1 MALRCP
7 DCGNAVR
14 GEAVDV
20 AADSATCP
28 YCDRAFQAST
38 ALPPASPEA
47 TGEAKPDASDAPP
60 PEVAYVERTPD
71 GGINVLLPKR
81 GMRGRASF
89 FFGFASLWN
98 LLMFAVS
105 SAIVWSLIEDEGP
118 PWFVLLF
125 LSLFWVIG
133 LGMLRWA
140 CWLAWGETALR
151 LGPEG
156 LGRIRKLFGRSRS
169 RRFPLEAVEEFTRS
183 VAYEQNDTPVYACT
197 IHAGKKEFNFAHK
210 LSDANQKWL
219 VAELNRVL
227 GELKPGE

>member
-7 DCGNAVR
+7 DCGNEVR

-28 YCDRAFQAST
+28 HCDASFQPSR
-38 ALPPASPEA
+38 ALPPAGPEA
-47 TGEAKPDASDAPP
+47 AREPAASDAPP

-71 GGINVLLPKR
+71 GGINVLLPRR
-81 GMRGRASF
+81 GMGGRAAF
-89 FFGFASLWN
+89 FFSFATFWN
-98 LLMFAVS
+98 LITLVVSIPFLFA
-105 SAIVWSLIEDEGP
+105 IFRGEMPWPLI
-118 PWFVLLF
+118 FF
-125 LSLFWVIG
+125 LALFWVIG

-169 RRFPLEAVEEFTRS
+169 RRFPLEAVEEFTHS
-183 VAYEQNDTPVYACT
+183 VAYKQNDVPVYACT
-197 IHAGKKEFNFAHK
+197 IHAGKKKLNFAHK

-219 VAELNRVL
+219 VAELNRAL
-227 GELKPGE
+227 RELKPGE